1 MSCVGPVQALC
12 WHTGL
17 SGLAY
22 WCHTGTQPCWTGA
35 ARAACSVVISRAA
48 VLVLLLVLVLVPV
61 LVLLLV
67 LILVPVLLLVTVQ
80 QQQGRE
86 RGAESCTRLGAVRG
100 WRCP

>member
-17 SGLAY
+17 SGPAY

-35 ARAACSVVISRAA
+35 AHAACSVVISRAA

-61 LVLLLV
+61 LVLV
-67 LILVPVLLLVTVQ
+67 LILVLVLLLVTIQ

-100 WRCP
+100 WR